1 MPTFSRTCSG
11 GLLFSHLLLVQLHFP
26 LYFPRVAKSVANEIA
41 VHLRVQNF
49 AAGVQL
55 RQIKMR
61 KLGPVVGGRLACPL
75 PKIFSYTM
83 PSTSKDMFDLK
94 LRKKLLSQQL
104 SMVDDKFDRMARI
117 LDKKLT
123 QKGLP
128 TKQTSTL
135 SKTKPK
141 VRGGVPSPPRKS
153 LMKPQP
159 IESGSQFDMV
169 RKRNVIRHQKALLER
184 KVSCERWWCGEGG
197 EGVAERWLRGGCVP
211 GKYQAVRR
219 FWGISFIHLLCEGR
233 KEVGCGQRGSI
244 PMTDG
249 HHPLTP
255 LPHLPNHQPRKRIEP
270 KKTNPFSIN
279 KNVPVS
285 LLPRRYTRGELPCT
299 VEHRS
304 SGLAL
309 SWMCP
314 LHNLDYEHYL
324 PIFMDGIRC
333 TENPHQFIAKQGVYE
348 LIEDAR
354 GDSKRILDVLDICVL
369 PMRYALSTKNP
380 DVVLRIINILKQL
393 CTVHPS
399 CGPRLIPHYRQ
410 ILGILNLFYQ
420 KPGKSLGDAMDYKQF
435 KSDDLVVPIA
445 EVLNMMEGC
454 GGPNAFVNIKF
465 MVPTYT
471 SAFHNPGAA

>member
-1 MPTFSRTCSG
+1 
-11 GLLFSHLLLVQLHFP
+11 
-26 LYFPRVAKSVANEIA
+26 
-41 VHLRVQNF
+41 
-49 AAGVQL
+49 
-55 RQIKMR
+55 
-61 KLGPVVGGRLACPL
+61 
-75 PKIFSYTM
+75 
-83 PSTSKDMFDLK
+83 
-94 LRKKLLSQQL
+94 
-104 SMVDDKFDRMARI
+104 
-117 LDKKLT
+117 
-123 QKGLP
+123 
-128 TKQTSTL
+128 
-135 SKTKPK
+135 
-141 VRGGVPSPPRKS
+141 
-153 LMKPQP
+153 
-159 IESGSQFDMV
+159 
-169 RKRNVIRHQKALLER
+169 
-184 KVSCERWWCGEGG
+184 
-197 EGVAERWLRGGCVP
+197 
-211 GKYQAVRR
+211 
-219 FWGISFIHLLCEGR
+219 
-233 KEVGCGQRGSI
+233 
-244 PMTDG
+244 MTDG